1 MATARKNMFAPAE
14 EWVSLLVAARELGC
28 SRQGVL
34 TSIVAGEL
42 VSDHRAGRT
51 TVSRLSL
58 DALKTRREITV

>member
-1 MATARKNMFAPAE
+1 MTTARKNKFAPAE
-14 EWVSLLVAARELGC
+14 EWVSLLTAARELGC

-58 DALKTRREITV
+58 DGLKARRESAV